1 MPIRP
6 RSLCVLGLG
15 GRPRILWPWTTAAL
29 SFVILALAGDDAPAQ
44 DSGCAR
50 CGAPAMSSST
60 GLPIQG
66 VRPKTAFV
74 EKRRKQRW
82 TLAASLR
89 ISARRET
96 LGGYMVCV
104 RTCDGSFFPVS
115 YSGAGSRADSLEE
128 VCQALCPNADV
139 ALYSFPFGGTIEQAI
154 SASGQAYPNLP
165 NAGKFEQ
172 AYDPNCSC
180 RRQGESWAEALA
192 FAEAKYGHHSSDI
205 LVSVEA
211 AERMS
216 RPVQDPAAKPAAA
229 DPDHNRAPPVQ
240 PPAGLDINGVD
251 TSLRAATAA
260 ITRESAGIREDDAED
275 AASYGLNVGHT
286 IEESSP
292 DGSIRRVR
300 VLPSTF

>member
-1 MPIRP
+1 MPIGP
-6 RSLCVLGLG
+6 RSLCLGLAV
-15 GRPRILWPWTTAAL
+15 RPTILWLWTATAL
-29 SFVILALAGDDAPAQ
+29 SFVILALAGDEAPAQ
-44 DSGCAR
+44 SGGCAR

-60 GLPIQG
+60 GLPIQS
-66 VRPKTAFV
+66 VHPKTAFV

-89 ISARRET
+89 VSARRET
-96 LGGYMVCV
+96 RGAYMVCV
-104 RTCDGSFFPVS
+104 RTCDGSFFPFS
-115 YSGAGSRADSLEE
+115 YSGAGNHADSLEE

-154 SASGQAYPNLP
+154 STSGEAYPNLP

-180 RRQGESWAEALA
+180 RRQGENWAEALA
-192 FAEAKYGHHSSDI
+192 FAEAKYGRHSSDI

-216 RPVQDPAAKPAAA
+216 RPVQDSAARPAAA
-229 DPDHNRAPPVQ
+229 DRDQNRAPAVQ
-240 PPAGLDINGVD
+240 PPPGLDINGVD
-251 TSLRAATAA
+251 LSLRAATAA
-260 ITRESAGIREDDAED
+260 ISRDSAGIREDDTED
-275 AASYGLNVGHT
+275 AASFGLNVGHT
-286 IEESSP
+286 MEESSP
-292 DGSIRRVR
+292 DGSIRHVR